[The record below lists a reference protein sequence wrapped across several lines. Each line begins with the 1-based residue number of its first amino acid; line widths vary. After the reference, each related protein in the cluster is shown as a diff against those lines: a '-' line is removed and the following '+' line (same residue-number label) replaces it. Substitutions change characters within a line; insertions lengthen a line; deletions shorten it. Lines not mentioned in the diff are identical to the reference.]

1 VGLSQGFENLSTNI
15 KTTASQSTLNLAT
28 VILRLLTGL
37 VIGYVLGLIFQEI
50 LQTGRLVVLSL
61 VIVMTFSF
69 MKISTSWSFTKVLIF
84 DIFTALV
91 LQILRMY
98 IMLAP

>member
-1 VGLSQGFENLSTNI
+1 MGLSQGFENLSTNI

>member
-1 VGLSQGFENLSTNI
+1 MGLYQGFENLSTNV
-15 KTTASQSTLNLAT
+15 KTTASQSSIGAAT
-28 VILRLLTGL
+28 FILRLLTGMVL
-37 VIGYVLGLIFQEI
+37 GYVLGLIFQEI
-50 LQTGRLVVLSL
+50 LQTGQLVVLSF

-69 MKISTSWSFTKVLIF
+69 MKVSSSWSFTKVLIF
-84 DIFTALV
+84 DILTALV

>member
-1 VGLSQGFENLSTNI
+1 MGLAGGLDNFSTAMKVTAQNTSV
-15 KTTASQSTLNLAT
+15 KVTTL
-28 VILRLLTGL
+28 ILRVLTGL
-37 VIGYVLGLIFQEI
+37 ILGFVVGLIFQEI
-50 LQTGRLVVLSL
+50 LQTGNLVVLAF
-61 VIVMTFSF
+61 VMVMTMAFL
-69 MKISTSWSFTKVLIF
+69 KISSGWSFTKVLIF